1 MINNDKQSLFLYN
14 RLNINDLGPCK
25 QCKQWFDQ
33 LLGPGAVEI
42 FANKQ

>member
-1 MINNDKQSLFLYN
+1 MIWDSFHWK
-14 RLNINDLGPCK
+14 DK